1 MLRLSLLP
9 WRRHVVKRF
18 PENALSGKVHQQYH
32 EHPGGKADNEYQAL
46 PPPLQNN
53 FALADIFRRER
64 AGFISA

>member
-1 MLRLSLLP
+1 M
-9 WRRHVVKRF
+9 KRF

-32 EHPGGKADNEYQAL
+32 EHPGGKAENEYQAL
-46 PPPLQNN
+46 PPPLQND